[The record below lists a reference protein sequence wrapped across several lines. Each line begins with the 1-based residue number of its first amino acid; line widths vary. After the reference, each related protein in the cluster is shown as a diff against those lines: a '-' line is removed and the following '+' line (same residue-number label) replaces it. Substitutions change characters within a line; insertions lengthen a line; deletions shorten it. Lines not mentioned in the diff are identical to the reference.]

1 MEPTKTISLRI
12 EREFYDKILVEC
24 EIKGITIT
32 EWMER
37 QIAVAKNVR
46 LVKAEIVLKLERIY
60 DHAVDRPTF
69 SQILLS
75 KLINYIEGKL

>member
-1 MEPTKTISLRI
+1 MEPTKTISVRI

-24 EIKGITIT
+24 EIKGISVS
-32 EWMER
+32 EWLER

-46 LVKAEIVLKLERIY
+46 LVKAEIVVKLEHIY
-60 DHAVDRPTF
+60 DQAVDRPTI

-75 KLINYIEGKL
+75 KLINYVEGKL

>member
-12 EREFYDKILVEC
+12 DREFYNDILVEC

-46 LVKAEIVLKLERIY
+46 LVKAEI
-60 DHAVDRPTF
+60 A
-69 SQILLS
+69 S
-75 KLINYIEGKL
+75 